1 MDSSSQD
8 VHQHPVSLIFLIFLS
23 SYDNFNFKS
32 TSRSVKGRLSA
43 STDFWKTTLNAPK
56 FVPDTIRLP
65 LSQNICWY
73 KKILDFRPTTA
84 NDFGCRQQK
93 RIFSEYPP
101 SCFLAGNLN
110 LWCKP
115 SLSFSPMVALLNTVF
130 HYFALTPCQL
140 LKGRSWARSS
150 ISGTLPAC
158 ILVRFKFMYEDLR
171 SLPQVIEEGHRFFIW
186 DLKSEYHH
194 VDICLEHQTSTAH

>member
-1 MDSSSQD
+1 MCLPWKSKKQNFMSEKVQNLGFQKMQLAQKTSDTLRFVLCIILSFLSFEWNFIYRK
-8 VHQHPVSLIFLIFLS
+8 LKFFLIFLS
-23 SYDNFNFKS
+23 SYDDFNFKS

-65 LSQNICWY
+65 LSQNIRWY

-93 RIFSEYPP
+93 RIYSEYPP
-101 SCFLAGNLN
+101 SCFLASILN

-115 SLSFSPMVALLNTVF
+115 SLTFSPMVALLNTVF
-130 HYFALTPCQL
+130 HYFVLTPCHL
-140 LKGRSWARSS
+140 LKGRSWA
-150 ISGTLPAC
+150 
-158 ILVRFKFMYEDLR
+158 
-171 SLPQVIEEGHRFFIW
+171 
-186 DLKSEYHH
+186 
-194 VDICLEHQTSTAH
+194 